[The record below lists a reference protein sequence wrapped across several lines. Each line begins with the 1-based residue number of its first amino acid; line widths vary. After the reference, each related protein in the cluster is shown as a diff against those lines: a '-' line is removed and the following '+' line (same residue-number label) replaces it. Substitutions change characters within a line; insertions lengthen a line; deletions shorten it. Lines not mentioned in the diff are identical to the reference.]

1 MVTGANGFIGAHVV
15 RALLDDRVEVRAL
28 IRPSADRRAL
38 QGLDIEVV
46 EGDFT
51 RPEEID
57 AALDGIDAL
66 FHVAARY
73 DLARSAAR
81 EVIAV
86 NVEGTRTV
94 MEAALRRQVE
104 RVVHT
109 SSVATIGPPRGAN
122 LAGAVAD
129 ESQHAD
135 PARSPGPYERS
146 KVLSERLVLRL
157 ARDEGLP
164 AIAVLPT
171 APIGPLDLKPTP
183 TGRLVADAATGRL
196 PAIVASAGLNVVD
209 VRDVARGHALAARHG
224 RIGERYILGHSEGN
238 LALAQIAA
246 RAAAA
251 GGADSP
257 KRIIPAWLA
266 MAAALLDEAS
276 APLLRRAP
284 RATIAG
290 VRLARRRQ
298 WFTPAKAI
306 AELGLPQ
313 TDLDTAFADA
323 VRGFLQSRDG
333 VA

>member
-15 RALLDDRVEVRAL
+15 RALLEDRVEVRAL
-28 IRPSADRRAL
+28 IRPTADRRPL
-38 QGLDIEVV
+38 QGLDIEII

-129 ESQHAD
+129 ESQRAD
-135 PARSPGPYERS
+135 PARTPGPYERS

-183 TGRLVADAATGRL
+183 IGRLIADAATGRL
-196 PAIVASAGLNVVD
+196 PAIVASAGLNIVD

-224 RIGERYILGHSEGN
+224 RIGERYILGHAEGN

-276 APLLRRAP
+276 APLLRRTP

-313 TDLDTAFADA
+313 TDLDIAFADA
-323 VRGFLQSRDG
+323 VRGFLHDRDG

>member
-15 RALLDDRVEVRAL
+15 RALLEDRVEVRAL
-28 IRPSADRRAL
+28 IRPTADRRSL

-86 NVEGTRTV
+86 NVKGTRTV
-94 MEAALRRQVE
+94 MEAALRRQVG

-135 PARSPGPYERS
+135 PARAPGPYERS

-183 TGRLVADAATGRL
+183 TGRLIADAATGRL

-224 RIGERYILGHSEGN
+224 RIGERYILGHAEGN

-276 APLLRRAP
+276 APLLRRTP

-313 TDLDTAFADA
+313 TDLDIAFADA
-323 VRGFLQSRDG
+323 VRGFLHDRDG

>member
-28 IRPSADRRAL
+28 VRPAADRRAL
-38 QGLDIEVV
+38 QGLDIESV

-51 RPEEID
+51 RPGEID

-81 EVIAV
+81 EVAAV

-94 MEAALRRQVE
+94 MEAALRRQVG
-104 RVVHT
+104 RIVHT

-135 PARSPGPYERS
+135 PARAPGPYERS

-183 TGRLVADAATGRL
+183 TGRLIADAAAGRL
-196 PAIVASAGLNVVD
+196 PAIIASAGLNVVD

-224 RIGERYILGHSEGN
+224 RIGERYILGHPDGN

-251 GGADSP
+251 GGVDPP
-257 KRIIPAWLA
+257 KRAIPTWLA

-276 APLLRRAP
+276 APLLRRTP

-290 VRLARRRQ
+290 VRLARHRQ
-298 WFTPAKAI
+298 WFSPAKAI

-313 TDLDTAFADA
+313 TDLDLAFADA
-323 VRGFLQSRDG
+323 VRGFLHGRDG